1 MAIRSRLLSRSLPGL
16 ALTAVMLVTAA
27 VSAQAPK
34 SNRLMLN
41 TVGGKSTL
49 SVSGEQSITVR
60 QSANAISDQ
69 RLIAM
74 PGTQGTVV
82 MWKEMAKAAPAA
94 GQQAIEQSFYSVS
107 LDGKTFSD
115 PRPTSYQIKLRFA
128 KFDPL
133 AESPVVPERLA
144 TVDLRAQG
152 RKSTAASGSP
162 QDSGAKSETQLY
174 IVQFVAP
181 PSDRLV
187 NPILALGAIP
197 RAYLAE
203 HAHVVEMSPAVRDQV
218 AAIPLVRWVGP
229 YHAAYKLEEPL
240 VAELAGDASRAPT
253 RRYSIMLFERGPVPQ
268 QIVANRIAALGGVIN
283 ARISEGFR
291 IEAHTA
297 QPVAVVTIS
306 VDIRN
311 WNQN

>member
-1 MAIRSRLLSRSLPGL
+1 
-16 ALTAVMLVTAA
+16 MLVTAA

-115 PRPTSYQIKLRFA
+115 PRPTSSQIKRRFA
-128 KFDPL
+128 
-133 AESPVVPERLA
+133 
-144 TVDLRAQG
+144 
-152 RKSTAASGSP
+152 
-162 QDSGAKSETQLY
+162 
-174 IVQFVAP
+174 
-181 PSDRLV
+181 
-187 NPILALGAIP
+187 
-197 RAYLAE
+197 
-203 HAHVVEMSPAVRDQV
+203 
-218 AAIPLVRWVGP
+218 
-229 YHAAYKLEEPL
+229 
-240 VAELAGDASRAPT
+240 
-253 RRYSIMLFERGPVPQ
+253 
-268 QIVANRIAALGGVIN
+268 
-283 ARISEGFR
+283 
-291 IEAHTA
+291 
-297 QPVAVVTIS
+297 
-306 VDIRN
+306 
-311 WNQN
+311 